1 MSIEQEYGLNNN
13 IDTIPVLR
21 RSNANIK
28 NSVLTPY
35 DINIIKEYAIT
46 SYYDIFVYDGLDYV
60 ISDKEINDRA
70 ILSMFNLINTERA
83 KRLEQPLLYN
93 NRNVIQNE
101 YNSQLGY
108 INTIRETRVR
118 EIELE
123 IENERALVRSIHEEK
138 DRDIDDR
145 NIDDYDGDN
154 RNIEL
159 QLQLPITQISNI
171 MLERKTPKIN
181 IYNYNNDQDPK
192 TEPTTPISI
201 TPISI
206 TPISITPA
214 ITSSITTRPIP
225 IRSTPIRS
233 TPISITSA
241 TTATRSTRPIPKSTQ
256 LVINNS
262 AIHPFAESPST
273 PEKERATNLFNR
285 RIYD

>member
-1 MSIEQEYGLNNN
+1 
-13 IDTIPVLR
+13 
-21 RSNANIK
+21 
-28 NSVLTPY
+28 
-35 DINIIKEYAIT
+35 
-46 SYYDIFVYDGLDYV
+46 
-60 ISDKEINDRA
+60 
-70 ILSMFNLINTERA
+70 MFNLINTERA

-138 DRDIDDR
+138 DRNIDDR

-154 RNIEL
+154 RNIE
-159 QLQLPITQISNI
+159 LQLPITQISNI

-201 TPISI
+201 TPIS
-206 TPISITPA
+206 TTPA
-214 ITSSITTRPIP
+214 ITSSITIRPIP

-241 TTATRSTRPIPKSTQ
+241 TTATRSIPIRSTRPIPKSTQ